1 VEIAAGVESAAV
13 VESAAGVGSAAAS
26 EPELDTLVFF
36 VPVDD
41 TGPVLEAV
49 LAAGGGRVGHYADC
63 AFVCSGTGQ
72 FRPLPGSIPTFG
84 EIGEL
89 SKVEENRVEL
99 VLPRSCRTAVVT
111 ALLASHPYEQPAWSI
126 LENAV
131 VTIADPPGRSG

>member
-1 VEIAAGVESAAV
+1 M
-13 VESAAGVGSAAAS
+13 

-41 TGPVLEAV
+41 TGPVLDAV
-49 LAAGGGRVGHYADC
+49 FAAGGGRVGNYADC

-72 FRPLPGSIPTFG
+72 FRPLPGSTATVG

-99 VLPRSCRTAVVT
+99 VLSRSRRTAVVT
-111 ALLASHPYEQPAWSI
+111 ALLATHPYEQPAWS
-126 LENAV
+126 LVENAAV
-131 VTIADPPGRSG
+131 PIVDPPSRSL